1 MLHLLFLAKS
11 LALEGLGPGLQVCPE
26 GEEAVLLLLDA
37 HLPEGQVVLSVV
49 EGGLLVINRLCH
61 SHGSVDGVTSRPLL
75 QFHLL
80 LLPDHRP
87 LQGGNRDLPIKSP
100 TDLLVEGLALL
111 HELGPFLGGAGG
123 HHLDAVP

>member
-1 MLHLLFLAKS
+1 
-11 LALEGLGPGLQVCPE
+11 
-26 GEEAVLLLLDA
+26 
-37 HLPEGQVVLSVV
+37 
-49 EGGLLVINRLCH
+49 
-61 SHGSVDGVTSRPLL
+61 VTSRPLL

-123 HHLDAVP
+123 HHLDAVPQMALPVGEPRRSASSFSHSRRKPNSTSSIARWALTRRRGRGTSTGLGRRCLCQTRGHGTVYIT